1 MSTSNSALPTLSRTR
16 YWVVVY
22 AVVLSVIT
30 YVDRVSIS
38 QAAPLISEELGLS
51 RVQMGWAFSAFSLG
65 YFLFQI
71 PGGWMGDWV
80 GPRRVLTGIV
90 IWWSVFTAATGWVW
104 NLVTLIA
111 ARLLFGVGQAGGFPV
126 LTKTFTAWLP
136 RDEQV
141 RAQGIMWLSAR
152 WGGAAAPMIVVT
164 LLQFVSWRR
173 TFEVLGLLGLIWA
186 IFFWRWYRDSPRDH
200 ADVSQAELAIIGS
213 PEAGTSGQ
221 GAVPWA
227 RFLSSPSVWFL
238 FLQYFCISWGWYF
251 YITWLPTYI
260 QEARG
265 QTMEQSALL
274 AGIPLF
280 FGGIGSLFCGFILS
294 RLGTLLGSER
304 LARRVIAG
312 LGNFSAGACLVVSV
326 HITEPLWAVVAMG
339 FASFA
344 NDLSMPPAWAACMDL
359 GGRYAG
365 ALSGA
370 MNAAGNLAGFI
381 APPTVAYIL
390 SATGDNWPLTFYV
403 SAGTYFVAA
412 LCWIKI
418 DPVTSLDRRD

>member
-1 MSTSNSALPTLSRTR
+1 MSTSNSALPALSRTR

-71 PGGWMGDWV
+71 PGGWMSDWV
-80 GPRRVLTGIV
+80 GPRRILTGIV
-90 IWWSVFTAATGWVW
+90 IWWSVFTAATGWAW

-164 LLQFVSWRR
+164 LIQFASWRR
-173 TFEVLGLLGLIWA
+173 TFEVLGVLGLIWA

-200 ADVSQAELAIIGS
+200 ASVSQAELAIIGN
-213 PEAGTSGQ
+213 PQAGASGQ
-221 GAVPWA
+221 GNVPWA

-304 LARRVIAG
+304 LARRGIAG
-312 LGNFSAGACLVVSV
+312 VGNFAAGACLVVSV
-326 HITEPLWAVVAMG
+326 QITEPLWAVVAMG

-381 APPTVAYIL
+381 APPAVAYIL

-418 DPVTSLDRRD
+418 DPVTSLDRRG